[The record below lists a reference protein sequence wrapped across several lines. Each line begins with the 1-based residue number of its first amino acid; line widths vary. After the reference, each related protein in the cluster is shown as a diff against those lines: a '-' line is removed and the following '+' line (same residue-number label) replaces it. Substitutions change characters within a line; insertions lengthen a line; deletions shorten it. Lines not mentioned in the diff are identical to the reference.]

1 MVNKIKTVLIQVF
14 LFCTCSLCT
23 YGQETECIQ
32 KFAEFAKKV
41 DELNQSNL
49 SVLEQASR
57 DNRDVTESQL
67 KELQLQ
73 AQTLTKEAIA
83 LQSEFAENGIVINQL
98 PQGLEILSDMRF
110 RTLSKTAQFRK
121 IWKEMRERK
130 IIMEPEEVISRKWSF
145 FNLKIRDSDMLHS
158 DTEKRIRDCITHIKN
173 YSDSIALLL
182 MKSSSGTDEGE
193 AASRIVEFI
202 EAMKM
207 EYLIAC
213 EYITDD
219 PVGAEAIKKE
229 LDEIVTMKED
239 GQLGIKF

>member
-14 LFCTCSLCT
+14 LFCTCSLCI

-32 KFAEFAKKV
+32 KFAELAKKV

-67 KELQLQ
+67 RELQIQ
-73 AQTLTKEAIA
+73 AQTLTKEAMV

-98 PQGLEILSDMRF
+98 PQGLEILSDIRF

-130 IIMEPEEVISRKWSF
+130 IIMESEEVISRKWFF
-145 FNLKIRDSDMLHS
+145 FNLMIRDSDMLHS
-158 DTEKRIRDCITHIKN
+158 DTEMRIRDCITHIKA

-182 MKSSSGTDEGE
+182 MKSSTEIDEGE
-193 AASRIVEFI
+193 AASRIGEII
-202 EAMKM
+202 EALTM

-219 PVGAEAIKKE
+219 PVGAEAIRKE
-229 LDEIVTMKED
+229 LDEVVSMQED
-239 GQLGIKF
+239 GQLDIKY

>member
-14 LFCTCSLCT
+14 LFCICSLCT

-32 KFAEFAKKV
+32 KFAEFAKKI

-57 DNRDVTESQL
+57 DNRDVPESQL

-83 LQSEFAENGIVINQL
+83 LQSEFAEKGIVINQL
-98 PQGLEILSDMRF
+98 PQGLKILSDIRF
-110 RTLSKTAQFRK
+110 RSLSKAAQFRK

-130 IIMEPEEVISRKWSF
+130 IIMESEEVISRKWYF
-145 FNLKIRDSDMLHS
+145 INLKIRDIDMLHS
-158 DTEKRIRDCITHIKN
+158 DTEMRIRDCITHIKD
-173 YSDSIALLL
+173 YSDSMILLL
-182 MKSSSGTDEGE
+182 TYSSSGTDEGE
-193 AASRIVEFI
+193 AASRIVEFY
-202 EAMKM
+202 EAVKM

-219 PVGAEAIKKE
+219 PVGAEEIRKE
-229 LDEIVTMKED
+229 LDEIFTMKEN
-239 GQLGIKF
+239 GQFSVKY